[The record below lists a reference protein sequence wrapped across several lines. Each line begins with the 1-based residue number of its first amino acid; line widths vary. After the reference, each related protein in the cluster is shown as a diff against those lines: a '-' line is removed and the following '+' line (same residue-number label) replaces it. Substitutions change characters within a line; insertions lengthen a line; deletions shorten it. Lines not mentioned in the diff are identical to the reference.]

1 MAPEKRDAQ
10 KSFSTVVG
18 ELTSGDIHTLNNLLQ
33 GIVGLSEL
41 LLSNPSLPHDA
52 KMDAQVI
59 LGIAED
65 ASELIRKMPDA
76 RKGTPSSL
84 PTEVSEPVAK
94 AVLPPT
100 VNRNNMNILV
110 AEDDPLVLN
119 VVMGMLK
126 ALGYN
131 PIPTKDG
138 IEARDKFN
146 EIKDEVS
153 LVLADLI
160 MPRMGGLQL
169 AEELLAAD
177 SSVKII
183 IMTGYLREEL
193 DVDPDEFGIS
203 GWLEKPMTAARL
215 EQVIVSVVRS

>member
-18 ELTSGDIHTLNNLLQ
+18 ELTSGDLHSLNNFLQ

-41 LLSNPSLPHDA
+41 LYSNPNLPYDA

-65 ASELIRKMPDA
+65 ASEFIRKMRDA
-76 RKGTPSSL
+76 QKVTPSS
-84 PTEVSEPVAK
+84 PPADVSEPVAK
-94 AVLPPT
+94 AVPSAT
-100 VNRNNMNILV
+100 KSRRDMKILV

-119 VVMGMLK
+119 VVVGMLK

-138 IEARDKFN
+138 IEARDKWN
-146 EIKDEVS
+146 EIKDDVS
-153 LVLADLI
+153 LVLADLV
-160 MPRMGGLQL
+160 MPRMGGLEL

-177 SSVKII
+177 SSVKIVV
-183 IMTGYLREEL
+183 MTGYLREEA
-193 DVDPDEFGIS
+193 DIDPDEFGLS
-203 GWLEKPMTAARL
+203 GWIEKPMTAARL
-215 EQVIVSVVRS
+215 EQVIVSVVGS